1 MIKKFR
7 RWLRERFLP
16 EYCRQQLLE
25 ENEQLRTD
33 LARAQQRL
41 KEQGAYIEG
50 MQDALH
56 TLRRITIQ
64 NTVGRGN
71 Q

>member
-1 MIKKFR
+1 MLKKAR
-7 RWLRERFLP
+7 RWFYRKFLP
-16 EYCRQQLLE
+16 EYARQKLLE
-25 ENEQLRTD
+25 ENERLRTD
-33 LARAQQRL
+33 LLHAQQRM
-41 KEQGAYIEG
+41 KEQEAYIEG

-56 TLRRITIQ
+56 SLRRITIQ